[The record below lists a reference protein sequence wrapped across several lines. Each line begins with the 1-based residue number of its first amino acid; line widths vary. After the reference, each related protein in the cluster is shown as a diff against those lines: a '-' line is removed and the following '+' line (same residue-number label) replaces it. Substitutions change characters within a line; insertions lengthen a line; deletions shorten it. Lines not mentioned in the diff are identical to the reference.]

1 MLFVSSTS
9 RQNLTL
15 LHIQTAALA
24 IFIFALKFFKEL
36 SNTLFIFFS
45 YILQKVH
52 LEI

>member
-15 LHIQTAALA
+15 LHIQALA